1 MPDSLWL
8 DGDPE
13 VHPNLILTV
22 CIYSSS
28 REGRSSEDGPMKNT
42 GQRGRP

>member
-8 DGDPE
+8 DGDLE

-42 GQRGRP
+42 GQRGCP